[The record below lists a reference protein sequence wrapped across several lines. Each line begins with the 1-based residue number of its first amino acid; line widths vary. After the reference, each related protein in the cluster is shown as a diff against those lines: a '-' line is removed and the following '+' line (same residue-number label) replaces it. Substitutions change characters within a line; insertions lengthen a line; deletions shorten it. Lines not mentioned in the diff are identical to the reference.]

1 MHRVSWLLAI
11 AILICITALVAQ
23 AQDGRNSVLL
33 QPATPNS
40 PALQEVLPPP
50 PPSQPPIVIPTDN
63 PDDLDR
69 ESDWRFH
76 EIERRIKKA
85 EERME
90 RDLAES
96 AKLRRDAF
104 EKNDEKLFRRAERI
118 ERDALE
124 NYTRVVREFERTDGR
139 NLTNSSS
146 RSSTS
151 SRSSN
156 ASRSSSSSRNNSR
169 RDDDDDDDRKK
180 DDEKKKKRRF
190 RLWPFG
196 R

>member
-1 MHRVSWLLAI
+1 MFVHSADPVTGDFTMHRVSWLLAI

-104 EKNDEKLFRRAERI
+104 EKNDEKLSSDVALCVGGAGCSFGPVTQGDLPRAR
-118 ERDALE
+118 AL
-124 NYTRVVREFERTDGR
+124 
-139 NLTNSSS
+139 
-146 RSSTS
+146 
-151 SRSSN
+151 
-156 ASRSSSSSRNNSR
+156 
-169 RDDDDDDDRKK
+169 
-180 DDEKKKKRRF
+180 
-190 RLWPFG
+190 
-196 R
+196 